1 MLVYGGLIGLQRR
14 TYHRPPWKGTLCGR
28 RNMLGNYEA
37 ALLLITLAREAVA
50 EVHSHFVVCAPVLS
64 EVGEGPE
71 HDIRAAARRSPDE
84 VSPLR
89 VASAELGQAPHE
101 PPREANRHALVPH
114 CDHEHQVRS
123 HCRRGVPGL
132 TDWRVRQGHLQAPA
146 ETPYPAMCIPSPSG
160 VPPRAKCLSR
170 EPKKGFPGLFWGTRR
185 INGFFWI

>member
-1 MLVYGGLIGLQRR
+1 
-14 TYHRPPWKGTLCGR
+14 
-28 RNMLGNYEA
+28 MLGNYEA
-37 ALLLITLAREAVA
+37 ALLLITLAREAVG
-50 EVHSHFVVCAPVLS
+50 EVHGHLVVCAPVLS

-114 CDHEHQVRS
+114 RDHEHQVRS

-132 TDWRVRQGHLQAPA
+132 TDWRVRRLHKVTCKRRLRLRILQCAFPA
-146 ETPYPAMCIPSPSG
+146 LPAC
-160 VPPRAKCLSR
+160 PPERDVCRGSRRRAFLGYFG
-170 EPKKGFPGLFWGTRR
+170 ELGELVVFPDF
-185 INGFFWI
+185 